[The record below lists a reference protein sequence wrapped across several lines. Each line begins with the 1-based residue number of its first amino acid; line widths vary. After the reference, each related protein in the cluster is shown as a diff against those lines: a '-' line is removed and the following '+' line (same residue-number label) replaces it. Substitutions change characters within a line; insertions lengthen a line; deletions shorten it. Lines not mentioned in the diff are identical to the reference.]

1 MPNDTPSPLAL
12 AREAE
17 REAKFAM
24 LDFVKTLGSKPSVPD
39 LLHSAAKESAHAK
52 ARRAT
57 DEALVEAT
65 LRWVEVDVLHRDG
78 LPLLVEGRVLMG
90 DGTSLTLADVLTAIE
105 KEGR

>member
-65 LRWVEVDVLHRDG
+65 LRWANDRLAGIDDQGNVYT
-78 LPLLVEGRVLMG
+78 LPHYESP
-90 DGTSLTLADVLTAIE
+90 TTIADVLTAIE